1 MTSPNPAHRIYIQP
15 STDNRTGLPK
25 FGNSGPLYDAS
36 YGGEVIVLSSHQP
49 FLDACRVLLAD
60 GMSGPAEM
68 WDHIRPFPR
77 MRSTIN
83 AAAKLTVSDSEGAP
97 RFRTYKNGVTA
108 LGRRG
113 PDGG

>member
-1 MTSPNPAHRIYIQP
+1 MGNTNSAHRIYIRS
-15 STDNRTGLPK
+15 STDNRTGLKK
-25 FGNSGPLYDAS
+25 FGNSGPLYDAFFE
-36 YGGEVIVLSSHQP
+36 GELIVWSSHQP

-77 MRSTIN
+77 MRSTIDV
-83 AAAKLTVSDSEGAP
+83 AAKLTVSDSEGAP
-97 RFRTYKNGVTA
+97 RFRTYKNGITA

-113 PDGG
+113 PDGD